1 MGKLGPMK
9 SRREIVENWLPRY
22 TGVPLKK
29 FGDHILLTNF
39 QNYVQLFAQ
48 WHRVPVQGTDKPMP
62 SATAGRI
69 TIIDFGMGSAT
80 AATIMDLLSALHP
93 KAVLFLGKCGGIKH
107 RAEIGDL
114 ILPIA
119 AIRGEGTSNDYF
131 PPEVPALPSFA
142 LQKAIS
148 TTIRDHAQ
156 DYWTGTVYTTNRR
169 VWEHDEVF
177 RKYLKRIRCMAIDM
191 ETATIFM
198 TGFYNEISTGA
209 LLLVSDQPMIP
220 EGIKTAKSDKR
231 VDAEYTAMHV
241 RIGIDSLKQLINKG
255 LTVKHLKF

>member
-1 MGKLGPMK
+1 
-9 SRREIVENWLPRY
+9 
-22 TGVPLKK
+22 
-29 FGDHILLTNF
+29 
-39 QNYVQLFAQ
+39 
-48 WHRVPVQGTDKPMP
+48 MP

-80 AATIMDLLSALHP
+80 AATIMDLLSALQP

-148 TTIRDHAQ
+148 TTIRDHAR

-169 VWEHDEVF
+169 VWEHDEAF
-177 RKYLKRIRCMAIDM
+177 KKYLKRIRCHGRRHGDGHDLHDRILQRDPHRRAAAGLRPADDPRGHQDRPR
-191 ETATIFM
+191 ATS
-198 TGFYNEISTGA
+198 GSTRNTSPA
-209 LLLVSDQPMIP
+209 TSASAS
-220 EGIKTAKSDKR
+220 TRSSSSSTRASR
-231 VDAEYTAMHV
+231 SNT
-241 RIGIDSLKQLINKG
+241 
-255 LTVKHLKF
+255 